1 MGDPYKKDCNIRG
14 SILGSPILGKPSYG
28 GLKVAMQ
35 DFRV

>member
-1 MGDPYKKDCNIRG
+1 MGDPYKKDCNIWG
-14 SILGSPILGKPSYG
+14 VYIGVPYFGKPSYG